1 MCGLQSTNPEQV
13 TVTFELTLSDL
24 IRYIV
29 ILARRTYS
37 AFHPI
42 RHPVKGGH
50 DLQLANPAVTTNG
63 NAFLRHM

>member
-1 MCGLQSTNPEQV
+1 MCDLQSTNPEQI
-13 TVTFELTLSDL
+13 TVTFELTLIDL

-42 RHPVKGGH
+42 RHPVKGSY
-50 DLQLANPAVTTNG
+50 DLQLANPAVITNV
-63 NAFLRHM
+63 NVFLLA